1 MQRMTTLVVSVLALS
16 ALLGGTAIAAENQP
30 PLADAG
36 LDQSVERAT
45 TVQLDANGS
54 RDPDGTVEA
63 FEWTIE
69 APDGTT
75 RTPDCPTCVQ
85 TTFSP
90 AETGQY
96 NVTVTVTDDDGA
108 SRSDTLHVDVVAAG
122 GPSVSVSAP
131 TALPTDSRR
140 NLTANVTAGDADLR
154 TLAWVVNGTPRNQT
168 QLTGIN
174 GTSTITHTFNESG
187 PVSVRA
193 IAYDA
198 AGRRGVANR
207 TIQVAGSSGTGG
219 RSCPA
224 GSSNYYVDGSHKGC
238 TSAAMEIGD
247 THVDVDGKPG
257 LWTHVNGEL
266 TQIIEPEDMNRMSI
280 DGRGDT
286 FTQATIDEAIE
297 EYEESQDD
305 QTDIGG
311 DDDNDSYDSVD
322 STDSNS
328 NSDGNTRPGS
338 SVPNNL
344 MDPDDDTSDDEDG
357 GGYHWDD
364 NDDDDDSSS
373 SDSSSDDDDSSDDS
387 SSDDDNGDDDDSS
400 DDSSSDDDNDDD
412 DGGFLGGLIGGDDD
426 DSSDDSSSDDDDD
439 DDDGGGW
446 FGGGGDD
453 DDDDSSS
460 DDDDDDGGGGGWSWW

>member
-16 ALLGGTAIAAENQP
+16 ALLGGTAMATENQP

-54 RDPDGTVEA
+54 RDPDGTVEG

-75 RTPDCPTCVQ
+75 RTPDCPTCAK
-85 TTFSP
+85 TTFTPS
-90 AETGQY
+90 ETGQY

-131 TALPTDSRR
+131 SAVPVGLQR

-154 TLAWVVNGTPRNQT
+154 TLAWVVNGTARNQT
-168 QLTGIN
+168 RLAGEN

-187 PVSVRA
+187 SVSVRA
-193 IAYDA
+193 VAYDA
-198 AGRRGVANR
+198 AGQRGVANQ
-207 TIQVAGSSGTGG
+207 TIRVAGSSGTGG
-219 RSCPA
+219 SPGGNDCPG
-224 GSSNYYVDGSHKGC
+224 GSGAYYVDGENKGC
-238 TSAAMEIGD
+238 TSAAMKIGD
-247 THVDVDGKPG
+247 TFVDTDGRPG
-257 LWTHVNGEL
+257 LWTYVDNEL
-266 TQIIEPEDMNRMSI
+266 TQIIEPEDMNRLSS
-280 DGRGDT
+280 DGKGGT
-286 FTQATIDEAIE
+286 FTEETIN
-297 EYEESQDD
+297 EESDDVKRERQLQDD
-305 QTDIGG
+305 GGDGGGG
-311 DDDNDSYDSVD
+311 DDDSYDETD

-328 NSDGNTRPGS
+328 NTDGNTRPDS
-338 SVPNNL
+338 SVPGNIMN
-344 MDPDDDTSDDEDG
+344 PDDDTGEDEDG
-357 GGYHWDD
+357 GGYDWDY

-373 SDSSSDDDDSSDDS
+373 SESSSDDDGGSDDS
-387 SSDDDNGDDDDSS
+387 SS
-400 DDSSSDDDNDDD
+400 
-412 DGGFLGGLIGGDDD
+412 
-426 DSSDDSSSDDDDD
+426 DDD

-453 DDDDSSS
+453 DDSSS
-460 DDDDDDGGGGGWSWW
+460 DDDGGGGGWLGGFW

>member
-16 ALLGGTAIAAENQP
+16 ALLGGTAMATENQP

-54 RDPDGTVEA
+54 RDPDGTVEG

-75 RTPDCPTCVQ
+75 RTPDCPTCAK
-85 TTFSP
+85 TTFTPS
-90 AETGQY
+90 ETGQY

-131 TALPTDSRR
+131 SAVPVGLQR

-154 TLAWVVNGTPRNQT
+154 TLAWVVNGTARNQT
-168 QLTGIN
+168 RLAGEN

-187 PVSVRA
+187 SVSVRA
-193 IAYDA
+193 VAYDA
-198 AGRRGVANR
+198 AGRRGVANQ
-207 TIQVAGSSGTGG
+207 TIRVAGSSGTGG
-219 RSCPA
+219 SPGGNDCPG
-224 GSSNYYVDGSHKGC
+224 GSGAYYVDGENKGC
-238 TSAAMEIGD
+238 TSAAMAIGD
-247 THVDVDGKPG
+247 TWVDTDGKPG
-257 LWTHVNGEL
+257 LWVHVDNEL
-266 TQIIEPEDMNRMSI
+266 TQVIKPEDMNDLSA
-280 DGRGDT
+280 DGKGGT
-286 FTQATIDEAIE
+286 FTQATIDEVTE
-297 EYEESQDD
+297 EVDD
-305 QTDIGG
+305 SRDNYADSGGG
-311 DDDNDSYDSVD
+311 DDDSYEDTT

-338 SVPNNL
+338 SVPNNM
-344 MDPDDDTSDDEDG
+344 MDPDDDTSEDEDG
-357 GGYHWDD
+357 GGYDWDS

-373 SDSSSDDDDSSDDS
+373 SDSSSDDSSSDDDDDDDDGGLLGGLLGGNDDDSGSDDS
-387 SSDDDNGDDDDSS
+387 SS
-400 DDSSSDDDNDDD
+400 
-412 DGGFLGGLIGGDDD
+412 
-426 DSSDDSSSDDDDD
+426 DDD

-453 DDDDSSS
+453 DDSSS
-460 DDDDDDGGGGGWSWW
+460 DDDGGGGGWLGGFW